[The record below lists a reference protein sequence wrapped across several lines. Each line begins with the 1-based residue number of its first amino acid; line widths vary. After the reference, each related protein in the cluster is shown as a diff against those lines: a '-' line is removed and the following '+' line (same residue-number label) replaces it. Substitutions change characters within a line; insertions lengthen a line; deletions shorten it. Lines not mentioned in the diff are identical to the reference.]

1 MPRPD
6 ALRAAGTVLPGA
18 EPFAVP
24 GGSGRDGR
32 TGVLLVH
39 GCTGTPISSGS
50 VEWIRSRVTAPQA
63 PAAELR

>member
-6 ALRAAGTVLPGA
+6 APRAAGTVLPGA
-18 EPFAVP
+18 PFAVP
-24 GGSGRDGR
+24 GRGRDGR

-50 VEWIRSRVTAPQA
+50 VEWIRTRVTAPQA

>member
-1 MPRPD
+1 MSGPAQP
-6 ALRAAGTVLPGA
+6 APGVMPGA
-18 EPFAVP
+18 EAFDFP
-24 GGSGRDGR
+24 GTGPDGR

-50 VEWIRSRVTAPQA
+50 VEWIRTRVTAPQA